1 MKDIKFADIGEGIH
15 EGILRQWS
23 VQPGETVKEGQ
34 TLFFVETDKV
44 TAEIPSP
51 VDGTVHEVLAAIG
64 ETIHVGQTILRIDD
78 GSGEEAAESAAKAP
92 ASEVKAEIQAAV
104 EPTMEPAAKSAEE
117 PAGEGHTEAVKD
129 QGSTSVVGQLVVS
142 SDVIPASDEKT
153 PPSEAPAPVGKKVLA
168 TPVARQMA
176 KDLGVDITTLT
187 GTGPAGRIMK
197 DDISKAALAKTEKPA
212 APEKAAP
219 APKAAP
225 VQPAAGEQQLQMTMM
240 RKTIAR
246 NMVLSKTTIPHA
258 AAMDEVDVTELVQL
272 RGQMKGAAE
281 IEGVHLT
288 FMGFILKAVAVALK
302 DHPRMNA
309 SLSEDGEQ
317 IVLHQNVNLGIAVD
331 TPEGLMVPVV
341 HQAETKGILAL
352 AAETALL
359 AERCRTHTVKL
370 EELQGGTFS
379 ITNYGATGTLY
390 GLPVIKPPEAAILG
404 VGTIMK
410 KPTVVDGEIMIR
422 DILTLTLCFDHRI
435 VDGGDAGRF
444 MNDLKRLLKQP
455 LLLLMK

>member
-23 VQPGETVKEGQ
+23 VQPGETVTEGQ

-51 VDGTVHEVLAAIG
+51 VDGTVHEVLAKVG
-64 ETIHVGQTILRIDD
+64 DTIHVGDTILRIDD
-78 GSGEEAAESAAKAP
+78 GSGEE
-92 ASEVKAEIQAAV
+92 V
-104 EPTMEPAAKSAEE
+104 PAAGKGSALDKSVLEVQTETVAQPKDGKPLEE
-117 PAGEGHTEAVKD
+117 EHTEVVKD

-142 SDVIPASDEKT
+142 SNVIPSSTENVMAAAA
-153 PPSEAPAPVGKKVLA
+153 APASPKKVLA

-176 KDLGVDITTLT
+176 KDLGVDITTLS

-197 DDISKAALAKTEKPA
+197 EDIRKASAKPA
-212 APEKAAP
+212 EKAPVPAQAAP
-219 APKAAP
+219 AGAP
-225 VQPAAGEQQLQMTMM
+225 AMPGPAEEQVPMSML

-258 AAMDEVDVTELVQL
+258 AAMDEVDVTELVLL
-272 RGQMKGAAE
+272 REQMKGTAQE
-281 IEGVHLT
+281 EGVHLT

-302 DHPRMNA
+302 AHPRLNA

-317 IVLHQNVNLGIAVD
+317 MILHRSMNLGIAVD
-331 TPEGLMVPVV
+331 TPEGLMVPVLR
-341 HQAETKGILAL
+341 HAETKGVLTL
-352 AAETALL
+352 AAEAAVL
-359 AERCRTHTVKL
+359 AEHCRAHTVKL

-379 ITNYGATGTLY
+379 ITNYGSAGTLF
-390 GLPVIKPPEAAILG
+390 GLPVIKPNEAAILG
-404 VGTIMK
+404 VGTITK
-410 KPTVVDGEIMIR
+410 KPVVLDGEIAVR
-422 DILTLTLCFDHRI
+422 DILALTLCFDHRI

-444 MNDLKRLLKQP
+444 MNEVKRLLKQP

>member
-23 VQPGETVKEGQ
+23 VQPGEAVKEGQ
-34 TLFFVETDKV
+34 TLFLVETDKV

-51 VDGTVHEVLAAIG
+51 FDGTVHEVMAAIG
-64 ETIHVGQTILRIDD
+64 DTIHVGQTILRIDD
-78 GSGEEAAESAAKAP
+78 GSGDAVEEAAEAAP
-92 ASEVKAEIQAAV
+92 SEVKSAVEAAV
-104 EPTMEPAAKSAEE
+104 EPTVEPAASSSQE
-117 PAGEGHTEAVKD
+117 PAGQGHTEAVKD

-142 SDVIPASDEKT
+142 SDVIPSSDENT
-153 PPSEAPAPVGKKVLA
+153 PPAQAPAAAGAKVLA

-176 KDLGVDITTLT
+176 KDLGVDITTLK

-197 DDISKAALAKTEKPA
+197 EDIRNAAESKGGKPA
-212 APEKAAP
+212 APEKAAAPP
-219 APKAAP
+219 AGAT
-225 VQPAAGEQQLQMTMM
+225 QPAAAGEQIPLTMM

-272 RGQMKGAAE
+272 RKEMKDAAE
-281 IEGVHLT
+281 LEGVHLT
-288 FMGFILKAVAVALK
+288 FMGFILKAVAVSLRE
-302 DHPRMNA
+302 HPRMNA
-309 SLSEDGEQ
+309 SLSEDGES
-317 IVLHQNVNLGIAVD
+317 IRLHPSANVGIAVD
-331 TPEGLMVPVV
+331 TPEGLMVPVI
-341 HQAETKGILAL
+341 HRAETKGILAL
-352 AAETALL
+352 AAETAQL
-359 AERCRTHTVKL
+359 AERCRSHTVKL

-404 VGTIMK
+404 VGTITK
-410 KPTVVDGEIMIR
+410 KPVVIDGEIVVR

-444 MNDLKRLLKQP
+444 MNDIKRLLKQP